1 MTEVYKP
8 GVNNRL
14 KCCSEPGLDLTIW
27 HKVHVHNNTSYSF
40 KVSPGNRQWNYFISI
55 HEEICIFYY
64 EVFTVKPKLS
74 SALGVHWNF
83 DLNRSTVCDCMHL
96 VKELLVEVVKSH
108 RCLTKDIR
116 KLLDLKMNNSIK
128 LEFVMETSH
137 QLIDVI
143 RLPH

>member
-1 MTEVYKP
+1 
-8 GVNNRL
+8 
-14 KCCSEPGLDLTIW
+14 
-27 HKVHVHNNTSYSF
+27 
-40 KVSPGNRQWNYFISI
+40 
-55 HEEICIFYY
+55 
-64 EVFTVKPKLS
+64 
-74 SALGVHWNF
+74 
-83 DLNRSTVCDCMHL
+83 MHL